1 MLVYNKDGR
10 EIDFPGICEER
21 GFSKKSNNTL
31 IKHATVPEE
40 EVVGFLI
47 VREGKSTAEKKIGAQ
62 LEIIPRRNDL
72 RFLWRLF
79 LEVECT
85 PFVSSTQL
93 ANGSSK
99 ERVSRS
105 FMGLAVSGL

>member
-62 LEIIPRRNDL
+62 AGDYPAPKRPPI
-72 RFLWRLF
+72 
-79 LEVECT
+79 
-85 PFVSSTQL
+85 SL
-93 ANGSSK
+93 ALVPGS
-99 ERVSRS
+99 
-105 FMGLAVSGL
+105 